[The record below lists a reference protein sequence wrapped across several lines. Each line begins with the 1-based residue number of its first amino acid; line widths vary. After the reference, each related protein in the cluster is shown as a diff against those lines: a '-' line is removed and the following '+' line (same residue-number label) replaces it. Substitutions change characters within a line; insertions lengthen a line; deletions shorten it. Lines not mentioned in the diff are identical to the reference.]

1 MLDKYLSINFFL
13 KNYFIYNIIQ
23 LNYIHLQKDDGS

>member
-13 KNYFIYNIIQ
+13 NYFIYNIIQ
-23 LNYIHLQKDDGS
+23 LSYIHLQKDDGS